1 MGYRTVQYGKKAV
14 RRNYSKMRHEIEL
27 PDLIELQTKS
37 FDWFVN
43 EGLAKLFEDI
53 SPIESYNGDFKLYF
67 TNHRFE
73 EPKYDIVQ
81 SKIRDTS
88 YSRPLFVTVRLE
100 NVIQGTV
107 IEKQLFMGDFQY
119 MTPVGTF
126 IINGAERVVVSQI
139 VRSAG
144 VYFTSDF
151 DKKTNTHR
159 YLSQVIPTR
168 GAWLEYEMG
177 AKNIFYGKLD
187 RSKKVSLTSLL
198 QAFGFDGIEE
208 IKKLFPTYKKMLDE
222 TFKKDEKEGILSS
235 DTAIE
240 DLYSKLRQGEKIPV
254 SAAKEFVRTRLFD
267 SRRYDLEEVGRY
279 KFKQKLDI
287 TQRLM
292 TIAQGITASNQ
303 PAVYKY
309 AQDVIDPVTK
319 EILVAKD
326 QIVDVASVELLSQHR
341 DALRKVV
348 LSKESSLQNESEN
361 EVFGIKTSDLFEQ
374 YAKDDILYIP
384 ADAKEAGL
392 LVPART
398 KITPE
403 IRNLIYKNR
412 NNLVFQ
418 KKDVNGNNVVE
429 KDASKAKLIV
439 DLYGKIDG
447 ITPIEYAKEIIVEQ
461 NIVNLLTGEVI
472 VEAGSVLT
480 PEVRQTLLVNR
491 EGLNYASLRYLRTF
505 VDHDILLADDS
516 VLFYEGTEVTDEVY
530 FQIYENKQNLKSL
543 EDLKYATVYAKQDID
558 ILEDYRKHE
567 SVESQRDHKPI
578 MYCGY
583 EITDENLLELQINR
597 NKLDENVIKYF
608 LVAGKK
614 GEFYRKESQR
624 RATFVEVVQIKAAK
638 DSKDDKD
645 IIELIG
651 HDSRETRLHITVSD
665 IIASIS
671 YYLNLYDGVGKID
684 DIDHLSNR
692 RLRLIGEL
700 LKNQFRIGLAKLEKN
715 IKDKM
720 STADAKEA
728 SLQSLINIKP
738 LTASLKEFFGSSQL
752 SQFMDQINPLAELT
766 QKRRVS
772 ALGTGGLARDR
783 AGVEVR
789 DVHESH
795 YGRICPIE
803 TPEGPSIGLISSLAS
818 YAKVDQYGFI
828 QTPYLKVDKSDPE
841 HPFVTS
847 EYVYFTAGE
856 EEHYIIASADSQT
869 DDHGHFKTET
879 VIGRFMGDTRSY
891 PSKKVDFMDVS
902 PKQIV
907 SVATSSI
914 PFLEHDDASRAL
926 MGANMQRQAVP
937 LLVPDSPIVG
947 TGIEYRSAKDSGSAV
962 VAHVEG
968 VVTYADGRK
977 IVIAV
982 KPEASIKTTRGKL
995 VYDKDTEFNWE
1006 AYDQIRQAKMVD
1018 LLRFETYPLTQ
1029 FLRSNQDTSILQKP
1043 IVQIGEK
1050 IEKGDVIADGPSIN
1064 KGELA
1069 LGRNVVVAF
1078 MTWEGYNYEDAVIM
1092 SEDLVKNDVYT
1103 SIHID
1108 EHQVESRDTKL
1119 GKEEITREIPNV
1131 SPDALKFLDDRGV
1144 VIPGTEVKE
1153 GDILV
1158 GKITPKGQTEPT
1170 PEEKL
1175 LQAIFNEKARE
1186 VRDTSLK
1193 VPHGGGGIVHSI
1205 QYFSKG
1211 NGDELGPG
1219 VNEVIR
1225 VYIVKK
1231 RKISEGDKMAGRH
1244 GNKGVISKILP
1255 REDMP
1260 YMADG
1265 TPVDIMLNPL
1275 GVPSRMNIGQV
1286 LEIHLG
1292 MAAKKLGIK
1301 VATPVFDGLTQKD
1314 LEEVMAEA
1322 GMSPDG
1328 KQVLYDGRTGEPY
1341 ENKVSVGVMY
1351 MIKLSHMVDDKLHAR
1366 SVGPYTLV
1374 TQQPM
1379 GGKAQN
1385 GGQRFGEM
1393 EVWALYAYGAAH
1405 TLKEILTVKSDDIIG
1420 RNKVYRAITDGKPIP
1435 DSHIPESFRVLTREL
1450 QSLGLYVELIDA
1462 ETGENEVNKS
1472 LVDQTNPF
1480 ERKGGF

>member
-287 TQRLM
+287 TNRLM
-292 TIAQGITASNQ
+292 TIAQGITAPNQ
-303 PAVYKY
+303 PAIYKY
-309 AQDVIDPVTK
+309 AQDVVDPVTK
-319 EILVAKD
+319 AILVSKD
-326 QIVDVASVELLSQHR
+326 QVVDVASVELLSQHR

-348 LSKESSLQNESEN
+348 LSKEASLQNESEN

-374 YAKDDILYIP
+374 YAKEDILYIP

-398 KITPE
+398 KITQE

-418 KKDVNGNNVVE
+418 KKDTNGNTVYE
-429 KDASKAKLIV
+429 KDASKAKLML

-447 ITPIEYAKEIIVEQ
+447 INPIEYAKEIKIEQ

-505 VDHDILLADDS
+505 IDHDILLADDS

-530 FQIYENKQNLKSL
+530 FQIYENKLNLKSL

-608 LVAGKK
+608 LVSGKK

-624 RATFVEVVQIKAAK
+624 RDTFVEVIQVKAAK

-645 IIELIG
+645 IIEIIG

-671 YYLNLYDGVGKID
+671 YYLNLYDGVGRID

-841 HPFVTS
+841 RPFVTS
-847 EYVYFTAGE
+847 DYVYFTAGE
-856 EEHYIIASADSQT
+856 EEHHIIASADSQV
-869 DDHGHFKTET
+869 DENGYFKSET
-879 VIGRFMGDTRSY
+879 VIGRFMGDTRAY

-947 TGIEYRSAKDSGSAV
+947 TGIEYRSAKDSGSAI
-962 VAHVEG
+962 VAHVDG
-968 VVTYADGRK
+968 VVTYADARK

-982 KPEASIKTTRGKL
+982 KPEASIKTARGKL
-995 VYDKDTEFNWE
+995 VYDKDSEFNWE
-1006 AYDQIRQAKMVD
+1006 AYDQIRQAKMTD
-1018 LLRFETYPLTQ
+1018 LVRFETYSLTQ

-1050 IEKGDVIADGPSIN
+1050 IDKGDVIADGPSIN

-1205 QYFSKG
+1205 QYFSKS

-1292 MAAKKLGIK
+1292 MAAKKLGLK

-1314 LEEVMAEA
+1314 LEEIMAEA

-1341 ENKVSVGVMY
+1341 ENRVSVGVMY

>member
-27 PDLIELQTKS
+27 PDLVEIQTSS
-37 FDWFVN
+37 FEWFVN
-43 EGLAKLFEDI
+43 EGLKNLFDDL

-73 EPKYDIVQ
+73 EPKYGITDC
-81 SKIRDTS
+81 KIRDIN
-88 YSRPLFVTVRLE
+88 YSKPLFVTVRLE
-100 NVIQGTV
+100 NILSGAI
-107 IEKQLFMGDFQY
+107 IEKQLFMGDFPF

-139 VRSAG
+139 VRSSG
-144 VYFTSDF
+144 VYFTGDF
-151 DKKTNTHR
+151 DKKTNTQR

-187 RSKKVSLTSLL
+187 RSKKVSFTSMV
-198 QAFGFDGIEE
+198 QAFGFDGIDEVKR
-208 IKKLFPTYKKMLDE
+208 IFPTYKKTLEE
-222 TFKKDEKEGILSS
+222 TFKKDEKEGILGV
-235 DTAIE
+235 DAAIN
-240 DLYSKLRQGEKIPV
+240 DLYAKLRQGEKIPV
-254 SAAKEFVRTRLFD
+254 EAAKDFIRLRLFD
-267 SRRYDLEEVGRY
+267 PRRYDLEDVGRY
-279 KFKQKLDI
+279 KFNLKLDVAS
-287 TQRLM
+287 RLM
-292 TIAQGITASNQ
+292 SIAQGVPYHNN
-303 PAVYKY
+303 PVVYKY
-309 AQDVIDPVTK
+309 AQDVINPMTREVIIK
-319 EILVAKD
+319 KD
-326 QIVDVASVELLSQHR
+326 QVIDYDSIQLLKNNK
-341 DALRKVV
+341 DAIRKV
-348 LSKESSLQNESEN
+348 LLPKEKSLQNETET
-361 EVFGIKTSDLFEQ
+361 EIFAVKTSDLFEQ
-374 YAKDDILYIP
+374 YIHETIYTIPTDEKEPYVLVKKGAK
-384 ADAKEAGL
+384 
-392 LVPART
+392 V
-398 KITPE
+398 TPE
-403 IRNLIYKNR
+403 LRNQLYKNR
-412 NNLVFQ
+412 NNIVFE
-418 KKDVNGNNVVE
+418 KNDGNATYFE
-429 KDASKAKLIV
+429 KDAQRTKLIL
-439 DLYGKIDG
+439 DLYGKIDNVE
-447 ITPIEYAKEIIVEQ
+447 PLEYQKDMTVTS
-461 NIVNLLTGEVI
+461 NIVNLLTGEIV
-472 VEAGSVLT
+472 VEAGT
-480 PEVRQTLLVNR
+480 PVTAEVRQLLLMNR
-491 EGLNYASLRYLRTF
+491 VGLTYEGLKYLRTF
-505 VDHDILLADDS
+505 IDKDILLADET
-516 VLFYEGTEVTDEVY
+516 VLFEEGTLVTDEVY
-530 FQIYENKQNLKSL
+530 YQIYKHMNSLK
-543 EDLKYATVYAKQDID
+543 DLNDLRYATVYAKFDVD
-558 ILEDYRKHE
+558 ILDDYRRHE
-567 SVESQRDHKPI
+567 TAEQKLEHKPLI
-578 MYCGY
+578 FAGQ
-583 EITDENLLELQINR
+583 EITEDDLLELQRHR
-597 NKLDENVIKYF
+597 NKLDEQVIKYF
-608 LVAGKK
+608 LVVGKK
-614 GEFYRKESQR
+614 NEFYRKESQR
-624 RATFVEVVQIKAAK
+624 RDVFVETILVKPAK
-638 DSKDDKD
+638 DKEDPKE
-645 IIELIG
+645 IIEILG
-651 HDSRETRLHITVSD
+651 NDSREERNHVTVSD
-665 IIASIS
+665 IIASMS
-671 YYLNLYDGVGKID
+671 YYLNLYDNVGDLD

-720 STADAKEA
+720 STADARETTP
-728 SLQSLINIKP
+728 QSLINIKP

-818 YAKVDQYGFI
+818 YAKVDRYGFI
-828 QTPYLKVDKSDPE
+828 QTPYLTVDFTDPNN
-841 HPFVTS
+841 PTVS
-847 EYVYFTAGE
+847 NEYIYLTAGE
-856 EEHYIIASADSQT
+856 EEKFVIASANSPLDEQ
-869 DDHGHFKTET
+869 GHFINDT
-879 VIGRFMGDTRSY
+879 VIGRLNGATNEFKITDVHY
-891 PSKKVDFMDVS
+891 MDVS

-907 SVATSSI
+907 SVATSTI

-947 TGIEYRSAKDSGSAV
+947 TGVEYRAAKDSGSALV
-962 VAHVEG
+962 SSVDG
-968 VVTYADGRK
+968 VVTYADGKK
-977 IVIAV
+977 IIIAV
-982 KPEASIKTTRGKL
+982 KPEASIKTPRGKV
-995 VYDKDTEFNWE
+995 VYDHNEEFNWE
-1006 AYDQIRQAKMVD
+1006 AYDLLRQAKMTD
-1018 LLRFETYPLTQ
+1018 LLVFKNYELTQ
-1029 FLRSNQDTSILQKP
+1029 FLRSNQDTAILQKP
-1043 IVQIGEK
+1043 IVEIGENIK
-1050 IEKGDVIADGPSIN
+1050 KGDVIADGPSISN
-1064 KGELA
+1064 GELA
-1069 LGRNVVVAF
+1069 LGRNVTVAF

-1092 SEDLVKNDVYT
+1092 SEDLVKYDVYT

-1119 GKEEITREIPNV
+1119 GKEEITREIPNA
-1131 SPDALKFLDDRGV
+1131 SLDALKYLDDRGII
-1144 VIPGTEVKE
+1144 IPGTEVKE

-1158 GKITPKGQTEPT
+1158 GKITPKGLSEPT

-1205 QYFSKG
+1205 QYFSKS
-1211 NGDELGPG
+1211 NGDELAPG

-1231 RKISEGDKMAGRH
+1231 RKINEGDKMAGRH

-1292 MAAKKLGIK
+1292 MAAKKLGLK
-1301 VATPVFDGLTQKD
+1301 VATPVFDGLEQND
-1314 LEEVMAEA
+1314 LNDILKEA
-1322 GMSPDG
+1322 GMAPDG

-1341 ENKVSVGVMY
+1341 ENRISVGIMY

-1435 DSHIPESFRVLTREL
+1435 ESHIPESFRVLTREL

-1480 ERKGGF
+1480 DRRGGF